1 MHFERLLG
9 RRIVPHLLALFHLPV
24 TCHQSGHI
32 PSPAESS
39 GGWPLSSTSIRH
51 SPPAES
57 LGNQAGR
64 LTLTFPELLG
74 PSSPYDVAQRMPLSS
89 ALRFLGVWSGPMAL
103 AGSRPV
109 YVCLQTKYGLNSGVF
124 LSTLLHM
131 PYPNRGVVWR
141 SIQSVFTGLLLRLLL
156 TFLPPRICASVCCVL
171 SAHYRNMDCF
181 SPPRGC
187 ESEYEGA
194 LSRGVH
200 AFT

>member
-1 MHFERLLG
+1 MQFERLLV

-32 PSPAESS
+32 PPPAESR

-57 LGNQAGR
+57 FGKQAGR
-64 LTLTFPELLG
+64 LTLIFPELLG
-74 PSSPYDVAQRMPLSS
+74 PCSPYDVAQRMPLSS
-89 ALRFLGVWSGPMAL
+89 ALRFFGVWSGPMTL

-109 YVCLQTKYGLNSGVF
+109 YVCLQNIYGLNSGVF

-141 SIQSVFTGLLLRLLL
+141 SVGSVFTRLLPRLLL
-156 TFLPPRICASVCCVL
+156 IFLFPRICASVC
-171 SAHYRNMDCF
+171 
-181 SPPRGC
+181 
-187 ESEYEGA
+187 
-194 LSRGVH
+194 
-200 AFT
+200 